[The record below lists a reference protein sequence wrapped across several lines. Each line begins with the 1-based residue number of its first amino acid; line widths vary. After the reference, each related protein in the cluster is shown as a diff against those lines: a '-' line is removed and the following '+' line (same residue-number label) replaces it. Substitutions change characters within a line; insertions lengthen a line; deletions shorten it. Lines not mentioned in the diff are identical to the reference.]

1 MGKRVKGSRNQPKVE
16 FSSILK
22 ALVDQENPF
31 PPKYLQHLADLTS
44 EKTEQLTGIWK
55 DIPAS
60 RRLSMLEDLEEMQED
75 DTRLLFSEVAT
86 LALQDE
92 EPGARARAISMLWDT
107 GSEELIPVYTRL
119 SLHDPAI
126 EVRAAATWGLGMYI
140 YLGEL
145 EELNAELKPIE
156 DHLLAIA
163 NGADDTLV
171 RRRAV
176 ESLGFSSRDE
186 VPALIEAAYTMED
199 PDWISSALFAM
210 GRSFD
215 AARYETHVRR
225 MLNHPKFNVQ
235 LEAVRASGELVLEST
250 RRSLMDLFEQEV
262 IDPDIRD
269 AAIWALSQIGG
280 EQVEETLE
288 GLLEKAE
295 NDDDEEF
302 ILNAIDNLSLTE
314 QVNKMD
320 LLDIDLEDEE
330 LLGNVV
336 DLEADSSDDDEG
348 EDDEE
353 SDDEEDDGE
362 PSSKA

>member
-145 EELNAELKPIE
+145 EELNAELNPLKTTSWP
-156 DHLLAIA
+156 LPTAPTTA
-163 NGADDTLV
+163 WFA
-171 RRRAV
+171 AV
-176 ESLGFSSRDE
+176 PLSCWAS
-186 VPALIEAAYTMED
+186 PAA
-199 PDWISSALFAM
+199 
-210 GRSFD
+210 
-215 AARYETHVRR
+215 
-225 MLNHPKFNVQ
+225 
-235 LEAVRASGELVLEST
+235 T
-250 RRSLMDLFEQEV
+250 RFL
-262 IDPDIRD
+262 P
-269 AAIWALSQIGG
+269 
-280 EQVEETLE
+280 
-288 GLLEKAE
+288 
-295 NDDDEEF
+295 
-302 ILNAIDNLSLTE
+302 
-314 QVNKMD
+314 
-320 LLDIDLEDEE
+320 
-330 LLGNVV
+330 
-336 DLEADSSDDDEG
+336 
-348 EDDEE
+348 
-353 SDDEEDDGE
+353 
-362 PSSKA
+362 

>member
-1 MGKRVKGSRNQPKVE
+1 MGKRVKGSRNHPKVE
-16 FSSILK
+16 FSSILN
-22 ALVDQENPF
+22 ALVDEERPF
-31 PPKYLQHLADLTS
+31 PPKYLQHLSDLTP
-44 EKTEQLTGIWK
+44 EKAEQLAGIWK

-60 RRLSMLEDLEEMQED
+60 RRLSMLEDLEEMQEE
-75 DTRLLFSEVAT
+75 DTRLLFNDVAL

-92 EPGARARAISMLWDT
+92 EPSARARAISMLWDT
-107 GSEELIPVYTRL
+107 GSEGLIPVYTRL
-119 SLHDPAI
+119 SLHDPAV

-156 DHLLAIA
+156 DHLIAVA
-163 NGADDTLV
+163 NGADDALV
-171 RRRAV
+171 RRRAI

-186 VPALIEAAYTMED
+186 VPALIEAAYNMDD

-210 GRSFD
+210 GRSYD
-215 AARYETHVRR
+215 ATRYETHVRR

-235 LEAVRASGELVLEST
+235 LEAVRACGELTLESS
-250 RRSLMDLFEQEV
+250 RRSLLDLFEEEAL
-262 IDPDIRD
+262 DPDIRD

-288 GLLEKAE
+288 DLLEKAE
-295 NDDDEEF
+295 NDEDEEF
-302 ILNAIDNLSLTE
+302 ILNALDNLSLTE

-320 LLDIDLEDEE
+320 LMDIDLEDEE
-330 LLGNVV
+330 LFGNVV
-336 DLEADSSDDDEG
+336 DLEAESSDD

-362 PSSKA
+362 SSDKA

>member
-1 MGKRVKGSRNQPKVE
+1 MGKRVKGSRSHPKVE
-16 FSSILK
+16 FASILK
-22 ALVDQENPF
+22 ALVDEEHPF
-31 PPKYLQHLADLTS
+31 PPKYLQHLSDLTT
-44 EKTEQLTGIWK
+44 EKAQQLAGIWK

-75 DTRLLFSEVAT
+75 DTRLLFSDVAL

-92 EPGARARAISMLWDT
+92 EPSARARAISMLWDT
-107 GSEELIPVYTRL
+107 GSEELIPFYTRL
-119 SLHDPAI
+119 SLHDPAV

-156 DHLLAIA
+156 DHLIAVA
-163 NGADDTLV
+163 NGADDALV
-171 RRRAV
+171 RRRAI

-186 VPALIEAAYTMED
+186 VPALIEAAYNMDD

-210 GRSFD
+210 GRSYD

-235 LEAVRASGELVLEST
+235 LEAVRACGELTLESS
-250 RRSLMDLFEQEV
+250 RRSLLDLFEEEAL
-262 IDPDIRD
+262 DPDIRD

-288 GLLEKAE
+288 DLLEKAE

-302 ILNAIDNLSLTE
+302 ILNALDNLSLTE

-320 LLDIDLEDEE
+320 LMDIDLEDEE
-330 LLGNVV
+330 MFGNVV
-336 DLEADSSDDDEG
+336 DLEADSSDDED

-362 PSSKA
+362 SSNKA